1 MWAFEPGDNEVRY
14 TAALEEG
21 LLLHSLRQVDG
32 VKRTANRPSAG
43 PAKGRAKGDGWAGRC
58 VYLEEGFGEPS
69 HLGEADPHDGGLR
82 VGAGPG
88 RTHAAPRQLIDHW
101 ACASHL
107 RAPCN
112 APEAVGHAQA
122 HSDNILQRAAQ
133 LHARN
138 VLHQAHL
145 VAVTP
150 TKMFTHEAHEERERE
165 RMRRVCACVRA
176 RACGVCGVCVACVR

>member
-1 MWAFEPGDNEVRY
+1 MVSREQQ
-14 TAALEEG
+14 T
-21 LLLHSLRQVDG
+21 
-32 VKRTANRPSAG
+32 VKRAKAG
-43 PAKGRAKGDGWAGRC
+43 LSM
-58 VYLEEGFGEPS
+58 YLEEGFGEPS
-69 HLGEADPHDGGLR
+69 HLSETDPHDGCLR

-88 RTHAAPRQLIDHW
+88 GTYAAPCQLVDHG

-107 RAPCN
+107 RERCN

-138 VLHQAHL
+138 ILHQAHL

-150 TKMFTHEAHEERERE
+150 TKMLHTRRIKRE
-165 RMRRVCACVRA
+165 CA
-176 RACGVCGVCVACVR
+176 